1 MGEADVPT
9 TNRQTTHV
17 LLVDDDRPILTSL
30 ASSMRRAGYVVSE
43 AQSGEVALDLAQT
56 TRFDVALL
64 DVRMPGMSGL
74 DLAKAIGEQK
84 TDLPFLFMSA
94 HSEIDVV
101 KDAAEYGAL
110 GYLLK
115 PVAISQL
122 IPAIEAAL
130 ARAQELRKLRE
141 TEAHLNVALASGR
154 DINIAIG
161 IIMERNRVDRQA
173 AFDMLRIHTRSQRR
187 KMSEVAEEFVKA
199 AEILNL
205 VR

>member
-1 MGEADVPT
+1 VPT
-9 TNRQTTHV
+9 NENRAPTHV
-17 LLVDDDRPILTSL
+17 LLVDDDRPILAAL
-30 ASSMRRAGYVVSE
+30 AAGMRRAGYTVSE
-43 AQSGEVALDLAQT
+43 AQSGEAALDLARS

-74 DLAKAIGEQK
+74 DLAKELTQTI
-84 TDLPFLFMSA
+84 DLPFLFMSA

-115 PVAISQL
+115 PVDISQVV
-122 IPAIEAAL
+122 PAIEAAL

-154 DINIAIG
+154 EINIAIG
-161 IIMERNRVDRQA
+161 IIMERNRVDRQG
-173 AFDMLRIHTRSQRR
+173 AFDILRIHARSQRR
-187 KMSEVAEEFVKA
+187 KMSEMAEEFVKA
-199 AEILNL
+199 AETLNM